1 MERVVSDRRENWT
14 TDKINVTA
22 RVLYTDKYNIAGK
35 TGTCKIEFW
44 KWNQKTKYTRSY
56 TASFAGF
63 FPAENPKYS
72 CVVVLHDFID
82 TTDENHYG
90 GEIAGPVFREISD
103 KVFAF
108 DSELEY
114 LSNQSDFL
122 LDEIDRVTIKKLENS
137 IKSDQDKINEVK
149 SSVENGKMPDLYG
162 MKLRDVLPVFE
173 NYNFNVVFEGA
184 GKIGED
190 NTSPKKGE
198 LLQKKQ
204 KIRIKLQW

>member
-1 MERVVSDRRENWT
+1 MERVVSDRRENYS
-14 TDKINVTA
+14 DKINGTA
-22 RVLYTDKYNIAGK
+22 RDLYTEKYKIAGK

-56 TASFAGF
+56 TASFVGF

-72 CVVVLHDFID
+72 CIVVLHDFID

-114 LSNQSDFL
+114 LSSQSDFPL
-122 LDEIDRVTIKKLENS
+122 EEIDRVTIEKLEHS
-137 IKSDQDKINEVK
+137 IQSDQDKINAVI
-149 SSVENGKMPDLYG
+149 SSLENRKMPDLYG
-162 MKLRDVLPVFE
+162 MKLRDILPVFE

-190 NTSPKKGE
+190 NTTPKKGE
-198 LLQKKQ
+198 LIQKGQ
-204 KIRIKLQW
+204 KIRLKFAW